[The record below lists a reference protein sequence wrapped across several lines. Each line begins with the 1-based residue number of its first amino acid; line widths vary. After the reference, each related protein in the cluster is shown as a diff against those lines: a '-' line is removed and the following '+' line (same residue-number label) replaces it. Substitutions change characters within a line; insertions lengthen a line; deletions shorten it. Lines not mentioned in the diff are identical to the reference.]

1 MTGNLD
7 INNKRIYNLAQPN
20 DNNQPTTKTYVD
32 TYFLAKS
39 GALMD
44 GNLNLSNNRIINVGA
59 PTSEKDGVNKE
70 WADSTFLKLS
80 GGRLNGNLTV
90 PSVKIG
96 REYNELVLNDINTRF
111 IFVEKKE
118 SIYIQQF

>member
-1 MTGNLD
+1 
-7 INNKRIYNLAQPN
+7 
-20 DNNQPTTKTYVD
+20 
-32 TYFLAKS
+32 
-39 GALMD
+39 MD

-59 PTSEKDGVNKE
+59 PTSKKDGVNKE
-70 WADSTFLKLS
+70 WAEITFLKLS

-96 REYNELVLNDINTRF
+96 REYNELVLNYINTRF